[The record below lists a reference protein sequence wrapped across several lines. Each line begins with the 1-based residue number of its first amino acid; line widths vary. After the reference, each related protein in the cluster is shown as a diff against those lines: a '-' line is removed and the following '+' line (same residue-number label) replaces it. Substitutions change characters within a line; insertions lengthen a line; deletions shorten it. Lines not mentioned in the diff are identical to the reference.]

1 MLSTWPSA
9 FSFPWVLTPYLTDD
23 AHRLVLCSRL
33 SHYLLNV
40 PYYKDLYY
48 GAQPPPRINH
58 HSVSLSIFFVT
69 SLSPDVMVHVAQR
82 RHELKGLGELHD
94 LRRTDM
100 YHLDQQWWHSATET
114 ALHEK
119 KKGCMVTTSKMS
131 HGWVDVFEE
140 KHGAAFTLQQG
151 ERSLHDLPDNLL
163 QVGLL
168 LEQVVDH
175 LQQSLWPPQ
184 RTLMTCVHWTAL
196 TVLLRDAVEGVL
208 FIKYVPCL
216 SKLQAVIDTKPCWSI
231 YSEIKLLVSV
241 CFIQIGMKIVMSLLI
256 LKLLMIK

>member
-119 KKGCMVTTSKMS
+119 KRLHGYNFKDVSRVSRCLRGEARSSVHTAAGWALAAWSSWQSSPGRSAPRTGRWPPPAEPVATTEDTNDLCSLDSVDSVVEGCSRRSFIHQICAMFIKTTSCYRYKAML
-131 HGWVDVFEE
+131 V
-140 KHGAAFTLQQG
+140 
-151 ERSLHDLPDNLL
+151 
-163 QVGLL
+163 
-168 LEQVVDH
+168 H
-175 LQQSLWPPQ
+175 L
-184 RTLMTCVHWTAL
+184 
-196 TVLLRDAVEGVL
+196 
-208 FIKYVPCL
+208 
-216 SKLQAVIDTKPCWSI
+216 
-231 YSEIKLLVSV
+231 
-241 CFIQIGMKIVMSLLI
+241 
-256 LKLLMIK
+256 